1 MLGKLYL
8 IPSTLGGDNPE
19 DVIPSFVLNKLR
31 ELRCFLAEDIR
42 TARRYLSR
50 VGMPV
55 PITELKFELL
65 NKHTKQEDISKLLTP
80 IMQGDDVGIVSE
92 AGLPAVADP
101 GANLIA
107 VAHAK
112 GIQIVPLTGP
122 SSVTLA
128 LMASGLN
135 GQNFAFVG
143 YLPIKE
149 PERSKQI
156 RQLEKISGD
165 FKQSQFFI
173 ETPYRNN
180 QLMQALVSTLKPST
194 LIHVSCDL
202 TLPSEFTVTKM
213 AKEWKKEMP
222 DLHKRPS
229 IFGIQAF

>member
-31 ELRCFLAEDIR
+31 ELRIFLAEDIR
-42 TARRYLSR
+42 TVRRYLSR

-55 PITELKFELL
+55 PISELQFELL
-65 NKHTKQEDISKLLTP
+65 NKHTKQEELHRLLKP
-80 IMQGDDVGIVSE
+80 IMQGVDVGVVSE

-101 GANLIA
+101 GANLVMA
-107 VAHAK
+107 AHAK
-112 GIQIVPLTGP
+112 GVRVIPLTGP

-143 YLPIKE
+143 YLPIKT
-149 PERSKQI
+149 PERNKRI
-156 RQLEKISGD
+156 KQLEQISGD

-180 QLMQALVSTLKPST
+180 QLMQALVGTLKPNT

-202 TLPSEFTVTKM
+202 TLPTEFTVTKT

-229 IFGIQAF
+229 IFGIQSI